1 MKIKISEINDK
12 NKSAGLSES
21 LRLWP
26 GILFSVV
33 LIPIRYLLPVLVPRA
48 TVIGIFG
55 GMLLSLAIIIW
66 WVFFSRAQKT
76 EKWGAF
82 ILIVMSLTITWF
94 LLDKSIATAN
104 MGMMYIMF
112 SLPVLGVAFV
122 LWAFLTRKLPTVS
135 RRISMALTIII
146 AAGFWI
152 FLRTDGMTGDANHN
166 LNWRWAKTSEENTLR
181 QTAGESLSGTP
192 GSYLTDSEAEWP
204 GFRGKDRDGIVHG
217 LKINADWLANPPVEL
232 WRRPVGPGC
241 SSVAILWKP
250 YLYPGAAW

>member
-1 MKIKISEINDK
+1 MLNNFSAIKDK
-12 NKSAGLSES
+12 NKSAGKGEP

-33 LIPIRYLLPVLVPRA
+33 LIPVRYLLPVLAPRA

-55 GMLLSLAIIIW
+55 GILLALGIFIW
-66 WVFFSRAQKT
+66 WSFFSRAPKP
-76 EKWGAF
+76 EKWGA
-82 ILIVMSLTITWF
+82 ILLIVMSLIITSF

-112 SLPVLGVAFV
+112 SLPVLGVAFAA
-122 LWAFLTRKLPTVS
+122 WAFLTRNMPTNF

-181 QTAGESLSGTP
+181 QTAGESLTGIA
-192 GSYLTDSEAEWP
+192 GSDLAVSEA
-204 GFRGKDRDGIVHG
+204 
-217 LKINADWLANPPVEL
+217 
-232 WRRPVGPGC
+232 
-241 SSVAILWKP
+241 
-250 YLYPGAAW
+250 